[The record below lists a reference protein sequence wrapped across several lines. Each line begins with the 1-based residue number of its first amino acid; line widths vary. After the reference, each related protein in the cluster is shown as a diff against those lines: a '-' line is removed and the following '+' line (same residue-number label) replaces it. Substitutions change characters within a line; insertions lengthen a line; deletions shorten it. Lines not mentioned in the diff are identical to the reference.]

1 MPGMSVSYLREL
13 LAYELGCAGG
23 TKFQQ
28 QKAMN
33 EAFALRRPTVILDE
47 AQHGLE
53 RKAEAIDY
61 LRRLCEQS
69 GSVLVLV
76 CHTSERH
83 RFAEH
88 KLAHIATRI
97 SALIEFK
104 PATLADCG
112 LYLQELCE
120 VGVDSGVAEQALAQ
134 SRGRYRLLS
143 NACRILE
150 DLARAKGK
158 TALTAQDIKGVM
170 LCEDAMRSLRKGK

>member
-1 MPGMSVSYLREL
+1 MSVSYLREL